1 MTRIWSIALNV
12 TESSTQ
18 EIVSPASNNSTD
30 VLLSSR
36 WRTPLRVAC
45 LTIINLTLL
54 IWALAIPFRYAQLAT
69 VCSTGC
75 SSQQPEQSS
84 MTQFYAAGLSLV
96 GYAAYEGTIEV
107 LFVLVYVVVAAL
119 IFWKRSYTRMGLL
132 TSLVLITFGAN
143 VDPSNPLLNAHPI
156 LQFLVGL
163 LQLIGWLGLGLFLCL
178 FPDGRFVPRWAGIA
192 VLAAG
197 VLILVSNAPF
207 FPPNA
212 FIPFLFGFLVLTLIT
227 QIYRYRSVSTL
238 IQRQQTKWVV
248 FGTAIAILGFLGL
261 DLLVQVF
268 SLPQN
273 PNGYGFLAGDTLYLL
288 LQTLIPLSIGMAI
301 LRTKLWD
308 IDVVINRALVY
319 GTLTGIL
326 ALIYFGLIFG
336 LQLLVGD
343 LTGNVSHSP
352 LIIVGSTLVIA
363 ALFRPLRL
371 RIQRIIDQRF
381 YRRKYDAARILSDFS
396 ATLRNKVD
404 LSQLSEQLVAVV
416 QETMQPQ
423 HIQLWLRPSE
433 LHRDYKTTTEDS
445 DGSGS

>member
-1 MTRIWSIALNV
+1 MNV
-12 TESSTQ
+12 SESSAQ
-18 EIVSPASNNSTD
+18 EIVSPSSNDSTE

-45 LTIINLTLL
+45 LIIIILTLV
-54 IWALAIPFRYAQLAT
+54 IWVVAIPFRYAQLAT

-75 SSQQPEQSS
+75 SGQQPEQSS
-84 MTQFYAAGLSLV
+84 MAQFYAAGLTLV
-96 GYAAYEGTIEV
+96 GYAAYQGTIEV

-119 IFWKRSYTRMGLL
+119 VFWKRSYTRMGLL

-143 VDPSNPLLNAHPI
+143 VDPSNPLVNASPI

-178 FPDGRFVPRWAGIA
+178 FPNGRFVPRWTGIA
-192 VLAAG
+192 ALAVG
-197 VLILVSNAPF
+197 VLILISTAPI
-207 FPPNA
+207 FPPNS
-212 FIPFLFGFLVLTLIT
+212 FIPLLFGFLVLTLIA
-227 QIYRYRSVSTL
+227 QIYRYRSVSTF

-248 FGTAIAILGFLGL
+248 FGISIAILGFLGL
-261 DLLVQVF
+261 NLLVQVL

-273 PNGYGFLAGDTLYLL
+273 PDGYGFLTGDTLYLL
-288 LQTLIPLSIGMAI
+288 FQALIPLSIGMAI

-336 LQLLVGD
+336 LQLLVGG
-343 LTGNVSHSP
+343 LTGKVSHSP

-363 ALFRPLRL
+363 ALVRPLRL
-371 RIQRIIDQRF
+371 RIQRIIDRRF
-381 YRRKYDAARILSDFS
+381 YRSKYDAARILSDFS
-396 ATLRNKVD
+396 ATLRNEVD
-404 LSQLSEQLVAVV
+404 LSQLSEHLVSVV

-433 LHRDYKTTTEDS
+433 LNRDHKSATEATM
-445 DGSGS
+445 GSTDHHISP

>member
-1 MTRIWSIALNV
+1 MNV
-12 TESSTQ
+12 SESSTQ
-18 EIVSPASNNSTD
+18 EIVSPLSNDSTD

-36 WRTPLRVAC
+36 WRTPLRVVC
-45 LTIINLTLL
+45 LIIIILTLV
-54 IWALAIPFRYAQLAT
+54 IWVVAIPYRYSQLAT

-75 SSQQPEQSS
+75 GSQQPEQSS
-84 MTQFYAAGLSLV
+84 MAQFYAAGLSLV
-96 GYAAYEGTIEV
+96 GYAAYQGTIEV
-107 LFVLVYVVVAAL
+107 LFVLVYMVVAVL
-119 IFWKRSYTRMGLL
+119 VFWKRSYTRMGLL

-143 VDPSNPLLNAHPI
+143 IDPSNPLVSRYPI
-156 LQFLVGL
+156 LQFLAGF

-178 FPDGRFVPRWAGIA
+178 FPDGRFVPRWTGIA
-192 VLAAG
+192 ALVAG
-197 VLILVSNAPF
+197 VLILISNAPI

-212 FIPFLFGFLVLTLIT
+212 FIPLLFGFLVLTLIA

-248 FGTAIAILGFLGL
+248 FGISIAILGFLGL
-261 DLLVQVF
+261 DLFVQVF

-288 LQTLIPLSIGMAI
+288 FQALIPLSIGMAI

-326 ALIYFGLIFG
+326 ALIYFGLVFG
-336 LQLLVGD
+336 LQLLVGG

-371 RIQRIIDQRF
+371 RIQRIIDRRF
-381 YRRKYDAARILSDFS
+381 YRRKYNAARILSDFS
-396 ATLRNKVD
+396 ATLRNEVD

-416 QETMQPQ
+416 QETMQPK
-423 HIQLWLRPSE
+423 HIQLWLRPSGQYRN
-433 LHRDYKTTTEDS
+433 HTTKTEVSDDS
-445 DGSGS
+445 AS

>member
-1 MTRIWSIALNV
+1 MICIWSIALNV

-18 EIVSPASNNSTD
+18 EIVSPASSNSTD

-45 LTIINLTLL
+45 LTIIILTLV
-54 IWALAIPFRYAQLAT
+54 IWVVAIPFRYAQLAT

-75 SSQQPEQSS
+75 SSQQPEHSS

-107 LFVLVYVVVAAL
+107 LFVLVYVVVAFL

-143 VDPSNPLLNAHPI
+143 VDPSNPLVNAYPI

-197 VLILVSNAPF
+197 ALILVSNAPF
-207 FPPNA
+207 FPTNA

-261 DLLVQVF
+261 DLIVQVF

-288 LQTLIPLSIGMAI
+288 FQTLIPLSIGMAI

-371 RIQRIIDQRF
+371 RIQRIIDRRF

-396 ATLRNKVD
+396 ATLRNEVD

-423 HIQLWLRPSE
+423 HIQLWLRPSVPYRE
-433 LHRDYKTTTEDS
+433 HKTTTEAS
-445 DGSGS
+445 DGSAS